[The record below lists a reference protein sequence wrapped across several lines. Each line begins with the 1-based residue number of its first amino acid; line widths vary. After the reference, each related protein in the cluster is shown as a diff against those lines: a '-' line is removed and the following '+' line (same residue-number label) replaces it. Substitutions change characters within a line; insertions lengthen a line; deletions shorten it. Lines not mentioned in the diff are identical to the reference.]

1 MPMLA
6 TAPITAERVRYIK
19 LGPGGAWEHEC
30 VSQGIIRFGF
40 SSGLDHRYRMGLQG
54 RWAKLRADFLA
65 EGLAPGT
72 ATHFANET
80 QLFFED
86 AGTTLWIT
94 FAGESFLWGF
104 TEPSAPAPHPSTDS
118 VTRRM
123 LDGWH
128 DTDIAGAP
136 LRKSNLAGS
145 LTKLA
150 GYRGTSCNVDVRDY
164 VVRRI
169 NCETIPQVERGI
181 VALREMTEAT
191 LAMIRLLDP
200 KDFEI
205 LVDLVFSTSGW
216 RRQGL
221 IGKTQKTLDLDLVLP
236 STGERAFVQVKSRT
250 SPAELAD
257 YISRLEAAD
266 DYARMFYVY
275 HSGDVATDDSR
286 VVLIGPERIAEMVV
300 EAGLSGWV
308 VRKVS

>member
-1 MPMLA
+1 VGIHGALCADASFEHGQRHSPNARWLA
-6 TAPITAERVRYIK
+6 RHRPRRRTTPEEQ
-19 LGPGGAWEHEC
+19 PG
-30 VSQGIIRFGF
+30 
-40 SSGLDHRYRMGLQG
+40 
-54 RWAKLRADFLA
+54 
-65 EGLAPGT
+65 
-72 ATHFANET
+72 
-80 QLFFED
+80 
-86 AGTTLWIT
+86 
-94 FAGESFLWGF
+94 
-104 TEPSAPAPHPSTDS
+104 
-118 VTRRM
+118 
-123 LDGWH
+123 
-128 DTDIAGAP
+128 
-136 LRKSNLAGS
+136 GS

-250 SPAELAD
+250 TPAELAD

-266 DYARMFYVY
+266 DYARMFM
-275 HSGDVATDDSR
+275 SITPAMSR
-286 VVLIGPERIAEMVV
+286 PMIRA
-300 EAGLSGWV
+300 WY
-308 VRKVS
+308 